1 MFKGV
6 LLAMMALA
14 MLAVATTAEG
24 AVSVFGGGLAQD
36 CADAAIRGEDDPKF
50 QDSCTLALETELLD
64 PRDRAGTFVNRGVLK
79 LRRAVERPMMM
90 ASSSNKVPSEADSL
104 VRSDSASSSGWAN
117 AGMGR
122 DDRNE

>member
-1 MFKGV
+1 
-6 LLAMMALA
+6 
-14 MLAVATTAEG
+14 
-24 AVSVFGGGLAQD
+24 
-36 CADAAIRGEDDPKF
+36 
-50 QDSCTLALETELLD
+50 
-64 PRDRAGTFVNRGVLK
+64 VLK

-104 VRSDSASSSGWAN
+104 VRSDSASSKGWAN

>member
-14 MLAVATTAEG
+14 MLAIATTAEG

-64 PRDRAGTFVNRGVLK
+64 PRDRAGTFVNRGVHDANR
-79 LRRAVERPMMM
+79 LRIV
-90 ASSSNKVPSEADSL
+90 L
-104 VRSDSASSSGWAN
+104 H
-117 AGMGR
+117 
-122 DDRNE
+122 